1 MPQLRTYL
9 VTGASRGIG
18 LGLVQHFLRQPD
30 TRVIATC
37 RSPSTT
43 SVFDEL
49 KQEYQERIVIMML
62 DVTSEWAF
70 EVLKGQLVEKSI
82 TTIDVL
88 IANAGVTGNNAQLVH
103 VPYRDINSA

>member
-1 MPQLRTYL
+1 
-9 VTGASRGIG
+9 
-18 LGLVQHFLRQPD
+18 
-30 TRVIATC
+30 
-37 RSPSTT
+37 
-43 SVFDEL
+43 VFDEL